1 MESKDVYCI
10 GKLAEAICDVYNVKV
25 NDYEDKFPDE
35 WVQVSLSIARKTF
48 NEIVKAIEAYKK
60 YEIKSAE
67 TDVIAD
73 IDAGLEDYPSPVD
86 LS

>member
-10 GKLAEAICDVYNVKV
+10 GKLAEAICDVYSVKV
-25 NDYEDKFPDE
+25 NDFEDKFPDE
-35 WVQVSLSIARKTF
+35 WVEISLSIARKTF
-48 NEIVKAIEAYKK
+48 NEVVKAIETYKK

-73 IDAGLEDYPSPVD
+73 IDAGLDEIVS
-86 LS
+86 

>member
-10 GKLAEAICDVYNVKV
+10 GKLAEAICDVYSVKV
-25 NDYEDKFPDE
+25 NDFEDKFPDE
-35 WVQVSLSIARKTF
+35 WVEISLSIARKTF
-48 NEIVKAIEAYKK
+48 NEVVKAIETYKN

-73 IDAGLEDYPSPVD
+73 IDAGLDEIVS
-86 LS
+86 